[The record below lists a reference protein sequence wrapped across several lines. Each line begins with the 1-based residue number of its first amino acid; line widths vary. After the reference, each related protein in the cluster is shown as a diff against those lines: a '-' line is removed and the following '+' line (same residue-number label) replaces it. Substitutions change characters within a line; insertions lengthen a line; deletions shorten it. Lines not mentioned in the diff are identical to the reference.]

1 LRALAE
7 SLRHPDRMLRDSYA
21 GGIATRYRF
30 QGNDWLTVVLSEAKD
45 LIAACHGHEILRF
58 ASARGLPR
66 AR

>member
-1 LRALAE
+1 
-7 SLRHPDRMLRDSYA
+7 MLRDSYA